1 MRAAIEEHGLGRR
14 LILVL
19 ALVAAVAALLV
30 YAARDDRASALQ
42 GDCGDWVN
50 ETSDRVGVARQLLS
64 PAERQEQSTG
74 SVQGDAQALYDL
86 AQEQANANPP
96 DIAYYL
102 HGDLIEAMATGSQA
116 LNGGGGSSGEAQIAF
131 AKSIVYNAD
140 LRINA
145 VADSC

>member
-1 MRAAIEEHGLGRR
+1 MRTILGHTSVTRRVGVVLVLLAVIAGGLGYTTRGQ
-14 LILVL
+14 
-19 ALVAAVAALLV
+19 ADAK
-30 YAARDDRASALQ
+30 Q
-42 GDCGDWVN
+42 GDCGDWVSA
-50 ETSDRVGVARQLLS
+50 TSERVGIARDLLA

-86 AQEQANANPP
+86 AQEQANSEPP

-102 HGDLIEAMATGSQA
+102 HGDLVEAMATGSQA
-116 LNGGGGSSGEAQIAF
+116 LSGGAGGSAEAQIGF

-140 LRINA
+140 LRVNA